1 MYNNITYITYVY
13 KYIHDKIIYISYLH
27 KTSSWMLSMVL
38 RPPASFERC
47 ASEAVLIFALFISAM
62 ILVMFFSSY
71 SVCLLAKHA

>member
-1 MYNNITYITYVY
+1 MYTNIICIPYVY
-13 KYIHDKIIYISYLH
+13 KYINDKFIYISYLH

-38 RPPASFERC
+38 RPLASFERC
-47 ASEAVLIFALFISAM
+47 ATEAVLIFALFISAM